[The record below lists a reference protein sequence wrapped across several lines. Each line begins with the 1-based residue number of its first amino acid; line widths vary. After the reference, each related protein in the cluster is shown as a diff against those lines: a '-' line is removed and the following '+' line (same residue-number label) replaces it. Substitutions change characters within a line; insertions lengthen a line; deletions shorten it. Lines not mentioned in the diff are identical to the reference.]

1 MPPVPPTLASSS
13 SPVGAV
19 GPPHFSHSG
28 SGQSGGGTGSN
39 LSPSSSFSSLPPPAV
54 FASGGVEFKQAAS
67 HSPPHD
73 NTPLVGPHVA
83 SYAPGVSTSTSSMGS
98 GGSTSSGTSSSSSAS
113 NSSSVQLDDLCRIAM
128 SWDLNDQLLAAR
140 LFLEQTQHGDE
151 RLHDELVNKAL
162 GILCKLMASHNSTV
176 QTHSIQTIALL
187 SRHGKYHPSMAA
199 HNLIGRLLDQLVTC
213 RDARVLEALLAAL
226 THLAKTHSAC
236 TIICE
241 RGYASL
247 LPLLDTTYSA
257 SVGVQC
263 NTLALIGALASHTSL
278 QDYLIN
284 HDILH
289 FLYRLRDSSQQ
300 ADIKLNACYCLKAMG
315 YSDNDPSP
323 HHLEILNAAIS
334 MGFPRGRCEHAIRTV
349 RMNRMAGGGDDMQAV
364 STYLLDHNNEPP
376 PMQPIAVGGGDIH
389 RSAFD
394 PSHGHSHGTAQ
405 QQLQQS
411 QHEDD
416 KRDNSRRQRQQ
427 SLHHHQQQQ
436 QQYDHRSSER
446 EKAAAIKRVAHERS
460 TDVNSLLE
468 LGFNRKEAILSLY
481 YQQSLENAIEWIV
494 KRQEWKKRRTVAG
507 GPGGVNVKQ
516 QRDDED
522 EEADDE
528 ERERSASRDSGFD
541 SDGLYISEFDDDS
554 DAVAGSSDRKRSDED
569 WELLPSPQRA
579 DLYSPVQ
586 PPPTHMQRTSSVPQP
601 SFAQSSSRIQ
611 HAVNAGSDSP
621 LPSIPP
627 HNRSQT
633 SLPASI
639 SSSNVSRYHTLP
651 VPLSVSAPDSPLSP
665 RDDDRTAM
673 ADWLAVHN
681 FTELTSKFSEQQIS
695 LSTLPLLTDGDLKD
709 LGINKMGDRKR
720 FMFAAKEW
728 LERER
733 EDRTQRGRERDRREP
748 HTRTTHSQP
757 VSPSP
762 SPSQRTGDD
771 NDADSRD
778 GASGSGGR
786 TASPLPAPIQPHAS
800 SSLSSSSS
808 SSTDDSGD
816 GSADA
821 GADESHLPDL
831 SLPLSSSRPSGGHK
845 GFVHFAFLQSMP
857 LRHSEVPG
865 TSKKLDLSKETA
877 ELQMALNESGK
888 CFRCV
893 WEIATKDNLL
903 KMMAYSRALHI
914 SGHGDPNA
922 LVLEDG
928 KGDLAPLPVDK
939 LQKILSVGG
948 TQLRFV
954 FVSACFSSRA
964 AFAFAVAGVPHVI
977 AVQEDTQISDTSARA
992 FAHHV
997 YLALCQ
1003 GLTVREA
1010 FLKGQ
1015 AAVIAANSY
1024 NPPCCCA
1031 HLHTAPHCSTCEVCR
1046 TPVCCNTHIA
1056 PCHGAQHKSCCQPTL
1071 PHDESLK
1078 FLLLPDKGDHDVPL
1092 FSDADVPDGQWINRT
1107 PQKPP
1112 NNLPSG
1118 PDDFMGRA
1126 KDALAIVPQ
1135 LLRHRLFLV
1144 TGSRGIGKSALA
1156 RSVATYINDR
1166 RHFYA
1171 CYLIRLHDA
1180 STTTAIDVAIAKVLR
1195 LQYDAAHLER
1205 VHDLVVQHLKYVKT
1219 DNKPFLFV
1227 FDDCDMLVGDEGR
1240 IEAEEK
1246 DAQSQQQQ
1254 PQSPSPTAVPA
1265 SSSYPAP
1272 HSSNSAHTR
1281 RAFRQYI
1288 ASFLDDTP
1296 SHILITADVSPGSID
1311 GHTLR
1316 VHSLSGLHA
1325 LDLVALFV
1333 NRLPRDI
1340 KPDDLR
1346 LHLKKVTN
1354 LNDLMQHPIFALM
1367 HGLPRMAEW
1376 CAELLNYTNMDQLYS
1391 MLNRQPVLNADRK
1404 RVVNNPHWPHQLPD
1418 EAKLLLRRCQAL
1430 MLNKALT
1437 VDRKKGR
1444 QSQDQQI
1451 ATASLAGGGGVAA
1464 NNTADSNTDAAYSTN
1479 STSGGNDSFAQPFDG
1494 AVNSS
1499 VETTASGSSS
1509 STTSTG
1515 SSTVMTARG
1524 RMGNS
1529 ELLWL
1534 PVLDSTLQS
1543 RSSPSDGA
1551 GVSGP
1556 LLPLPPSVTPTVAP
1570 LSYPIPSP
1578 SSPPLP
1584 LLPYHSDDAVS
1595 SPSASSSG
1603 SFSSVLPPLPPLLP
1617 AVGYTLPLSSSSIS
1631 PPLSASHSVSASS
1644 SSSFSSAPSTPSLS
1658 SLSRRSSSSSFTPLT
1673 ATSVSFA
1680 RREPSP
1686 PANAP

>member
-1 MPPVPPTLASSS
+1 MV
-13 SPVGAV
+13 
-19 GPPHFSHSG
+19 
-28 SGQSGGGTGSN
+28 
-39 LSPSSSFSSLPPPAV
+39 
-54 FASGGVEFKQAAS
+54 
-67 HSPPHD
+67 
-73 NTPLVGPHVA
+73 
-83 SYAPGVSTSTSSMGS
+83 
-98 GGSTSSGTSSSSSAS
+98 
-113 NSSSVQLDDLCRIAM
+113 LDDLCRIAM

-140 LFLEQTQHGDE
+140 LFLEQTQQGDE

-199 HNLIGRLLDQLVTC
+199 HNLIARLLDQLVTC

-226 THLAKTHSAC
+226 THLAKSHSSC

-247 LPLLDTTYSA
+247 LPLLDTAYSA

-263 NTLALIGALASHTSL
+263 NTLALIGALASYSSL
-278 QDYLIN
+278 QDYMIN

-289 FLYRLRDSSQQ
+289 YLYKLRDSSQQ
-300 ADIKLNACYCLKAMG
+300 PDIRLNARYCLKSAG
-315 YSDNDPSP
+315 YGDDDPSP
-323 HHLEILNAAIS
+323 HHLEVLNAAIS

-349 RMNRMAGGGDDMQAV
+349 RMNRMAGGGGDDMQAV

-389 RSAFD
+389 RSALD
-394 PSHGHSHGTAQ
+394 PSHSHSHSQ
-405 QQLQQS
+405 QMQQYD
-411 QHEDD
+411 ED
-416 KRDNSRRQRQQ
+416 KRDSSSSGSRRQRQQ
-427 SLHHHQQQQ
+427 QLSHQQPQQQQ
-436 QQYDHRSSER
+436 QPQFDQRSSER
-446 EKAAAIKRVAHERS
+446 EKVAGIKRVARERAAE
-460 TDVNSLLE
+460 VGSLLE

-494 KRQEWKKRRTVAG
+494 KRQEWKKRRKERAVAVAG
-507 GPGGVNVKQ
+507 GLGGAGGKQ
-516 QRDDED
+516 PRDED
-522 EEADDE
+522 EDDSE
-528 ERERSASRDSGFD
+528 EMERERSASRDSGYD
-541 SDGLYISEFDDDS
+541 SDGLYISEFGDEDE
-554 DAVAGSSDRKRSDED
+554 AAAAGGGDRKRSDED
-569 WELLPSPQRA
+569 WELLPSPSPQRA
-579 DLYSPVQ
+579 DMYSPVQ
-586 PPPTHMQRTSSVPQP
+586 PPTHMQRTSSVPPP
-601 SFAQSSSRIQ
+601 SIAQSASRMQ
-611 HAVNAGSDSP
+611 HAINAGNDSP

-639 SSSNVSRYHTLP
+639 SSSNVSGRYHTLP

-665 RDDDRTAM
+665 RDDERTAM
-673 ADWLAVHN
+673 GEWLAVHN
-681 FTELTSKFSEQQIS
+681 FTELAGKFSEQQIS

-709 LGINKMGDRKR
+709 LGLSKMGDRKR
-720 FMFAAKEW
+720 FIFAAKEW
-728 LERER
+728 HDRER
-733 EDRTQRGRERDRREP
+733 DDKTQRGRERERKEQSRAV
-748 HTRTTHSQP
+748 HSQP

-762 SPSQRTGDD
+762 SPSQRSGE
-771 NDADSRD
+771 DAESDSKDALTVSSSAR
-778 GASGSGGR
+778 A
-786 TASPLPAPIQPHAS
+786 ASPLPPVQPHVA

-808 SSTDDSGD
+808 SSASSS
-816 GSADA
+816 SADETLDSSA
-821 GADESHLPDL
+821 VDGLAADEPHLSDL
-831 SLPLSSSRPSGGHK
+831 SLALSASRPSGGHK

-888 CFRCV
+888 CFRVV

-1046 TPVCCNTHIA
+1046 TPVCCNTHVA
-1056 PCHGAQHKSCCQPTL
+1056 PCHAAQHKSCCQPSL

-1092 FSDADVPDGQWINRT
+1092 FNDADVPDGQWINKT
-1107 PQKPP
+1107 PQRPP

-1144 TGSRGIGKSALA
+1144 TGARGIGKSALA
-1156 RSVATYINDR
+1156 RAVATYINDR

-1171 CYLIRLHDA
+1171 CYLVRLHDA
-1180 STTTAIDVAIAKVLR
+1180 TTTTAIDVAIAKVLR
-1195 LQYDAAHLER
+1195 LQYDSVHLER

-1219 DNKPFLFV
+1219 AKPFLFV
-1227 FDDCDMLVGDEGR
+1227 FDDCDTLVGDEGR

-1246 DAQSQQQQ
+1246 EQPSQSQIQQQQ
-1254 PQSPSPTAVPA
+1254 QLGSPSAASA
-1265 SSSYPAP
+1265 SSSAPAAQSV
-1272 HSSNSAHTR
+1272 SSNSSHTR

-1288 ASFLDDTP
+1288 SSFLDDTP
-1296 SHILITADVSPGSID
+1296 SHILLTADISPGSID

-1316 VHSLSGLHA
+1316 VHTLSGLHA

-1391 MLNRQPVLNADRK
+1391 MLNRQPALNADKR

-1430 MLNKALT
+1430 MLNKSLT
-1437 VDRKKGR
+1437 MDRKKGR
-1444 QSQDQQI
+1444 QSHEQAGAIPASSQASTYSQLQGASSGHSNSIAQLTAGADQHGS
-1451 ATASLAGGGGVAA
+1451 TVS
-1464 NNTADSNTDAAYSTN
+1464 TDSDG
-1479 STSGGNDSFAQPFDG
+1479 SGG
-1494 AVNSS
+1494 
-1499 VETTASGSSS
+1499 E
-1509 STTSTG
+1509 
-1515 SSTVMTARG
+1515 R
-1524 RMGNS
+1524 
-1529 ELLWL
+1529 LWL
-1534 PVLDSTLQS
+1534 PVPDGSSLSL
-1543 RSSPSDGA
+1543 SPSA
-1551 GVSGP
+1551 SPAMTGP
-1556 LLPLPPSVTPTVAP
+1556 LLPLPPGVTPTIIP
-1570 LSYPIPSP
+1570 QSPIP
-1578 SSPPLP
+1578 
-1584 LLPYHSDDAVS
+1584 S
-1595 SPSASSSG
+1595 SPSASPALPLSPSQPDLTAPSIPIAPASDISSSSSG
-1603 SFSSVLPPLPPLLP
+1603 STSAAFPSLLPPLPSLP
-1617 AVGYTLPLSSSSIS
+1617 AAVGLSSLSS
-1631 PPLSASHSVSASS
+1631 SASS
-1644 SSSFSSAPSTPSLS
+1644 SSSSTSPPLPFSPSSGLMASSSSSSLS
-1658 SLSRRSSSSSFTPLT
+1658 SVSRRSSSSSFTPLN

-1680 RREPSP
+1680 RRDP
-1686 PANAP
+1686 PPPTAANAPP